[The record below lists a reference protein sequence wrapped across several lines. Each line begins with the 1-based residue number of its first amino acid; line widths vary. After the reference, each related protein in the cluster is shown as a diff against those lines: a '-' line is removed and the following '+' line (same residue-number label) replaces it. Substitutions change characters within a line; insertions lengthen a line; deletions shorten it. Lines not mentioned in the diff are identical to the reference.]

1 MENNMSESTE
11 LVIPLR
17 EFVEDAGVYSDG
29 AWEVTYA
36 IEKCHDALCPM
47 DDDQIASVNRQIPEL
62 IQLANQYATR
72 TPGKRVFKL
81 NDYGYDGS

>member
-1 MENNMSESTE
+1 MSESTE

-47 DDDQIASVNRQIPEL
+47 DDDQIASVNRQLPEL
-62 IQLANQYATR
+62 IQLANQYALR
-72 TPGKRVFKL
+72 TPGKRVFRIVSS
-81 NDYGYDGS
+81 DYDVS

>member
-11 LVIPLR
+11 IVVSLR
-17 EFVEDAGVYSDG
+17 NFVEDAGVYTDG

-47 DDDQIASVNRQIPEL
+47 D
-62 IQLANQYATR
+62 QYAMR

-81 NDYGYDGS
+81 NDYGYDVS